1 MLANLCPPALIYLV
15 FSTTQIVIDTI
26 KGFHNTAFLKIWVTF
41 AFTVLLNFLCEKGLG
56 IVSWIIVFIPFIL
69 MTLIISI
76 LLIMFGLDPA
86 TGKSK
91 SYKGRKG
98 RKGKKPKKGDKNIS
112 GATLK
117 PGYDKRREAGKGW
130 AIKGAMDKGW
140 VVKPMTFGKDN
151 IQKAYDEDE
160 SDKEDEEDEEDEES
174 EEDEDKEQVK
184 EGPDNRKRGTDEEW
198 DKRNLK
204 GGVPAHSH
212 KIGHTL
218 DGASYPSGK
227 RWGGYKQ
234 SDKPSADAQKKARDE
249 FRKDQQK
256 RAMDEASSK
265 AGAVSGRCKK
275 YCSMSC
281 VGSCRRWGCPI
292 CKGKGIAPAKA
303 ESGKKT
309 HSSCPE
315 FCGKGKTCTAQCKKW
330 GCPNC
335 CPDPPSNLKTICKTA
350 NKKCN
355 KACTRQSA
363 EMCLVNQ
370 NYLNPRKCCI
380 RWAPCMII
388 NRVNKEGFGGLVPE
402 GFKHGRVI

>member
-91 SYKGRKG
+91 SYKGGKG
-98 RKGKKPKKGDKNIS
+98 NKPKKGDKNIS

-117 PGYDKRREAGKGW
+117 PGYDKRRKGGGKGW
-130 AIKGAMDKGW
+130 AIKGGMDKGW
-140 VVKPMTFGKDN
+140 VVKPMTFGKDK

-160 SDKEDEEDEEDEES
+160 SEDEEDKEDKEKEDQ
-174 EEDEDKEQVK
+174 EDEDKEQVK
-184 EGPDNRKRGTDEEW
+184 EGPDNRKRGTDKEW

-212 KIGHTL
+212 KVGHTL
-218 DGASYPSGK
+218 DGASYPGGK
-227 RWGGYKQ
+227 KWKGFK
-234 SDKPSADAQKKARDE
+234 KPSMVHKKAEDQ
-249 FRKDQQK
+249 FRKDQK
-256 RAMDEASSK
+256 KESSK
-265 AGAVSGRCKK
+265 AGAVSEKCDK
-275 YCSMSC
+275 YCKLSC
-281 VGSCRRWGCPI
+281 VGSCKKWGCPI
-292 CKGKGIAPAKA
+292 CEGKGIAPAKA
-303 ESGKKT
+303 EDDKKT
-309 HSSCPE
+309 DSSCSQ
-315 FCGKGKTCTAQCKKW
+315 FCGKGKACTKQCKKW
-330 GCPNC
+330 GCSNC
-335 CPDPPSNLKTICKTA
+335 CPDPPSDLKTICKNA

-355 KACTRQSA
+355 TACTKQA
-363 EMCLVNQ
+363 AQMCLVNQ

-380 RWAPCMII
+380 RWAPCMIL
-388 NRVNKEGFGGLVPE
+388 NKVNKEGFGGLVPE